1 MLGYIFAIVIILF
14 LIILAI
20 RCICIV
26 PQASAWIVE
35 ALGQYRATWG
45 AGLHFK
51 VPIIHRVVKK
61 VSLKEQVADFEPQPV
76 ITKDNVTMM
85 VDSVVFFY
93 IFDAK

>member
-1 MLGYIFAIVIILF
+1 MEGLIFGIVIIII

-51 VPIIHRVVKK
+51 VPIIHRGTGRG
-61 VSLKEQVADFEPQPV
+61 LRTAARYHEG
-76 ITKDNVTMM
+76 
-85 VDSVVFFY
+85 
-93 IFDAK
+93 